1 MARAARKLKDDDTG
15 EIKTK
20 DFGKAVSL
28 YRNDIKR
35 ANSEA
40 ATQNQTA
47 GQGYKDIK
55 KVCHIQ
61 PDAARKAFKLMDA
74 TEEAKR
80 DDWFRGFVGLVNEM
94 AGHTVLTFNDTDMVA
109 QMQGEDGYKRPP
121 VHLVEVPLSDGSET
135 DLADAAGGDF
145 TEASDEELAQ
155 QEGRGDSSED

>member
-1 MARAARKLKDDDTG
+1 MARAARKPKDDDGAT
-15 EIKTK
+15 EVKAK
-20 DFGKAVSL
+20 DFTKAVSL
-28 YRNDIKR
+28 YRNDIKT

-74 TEEAKR
+74 TEDAKR

-94 AGHTVLTFNDTDMVA
+94 AGHTVLTFHDTDLVDA
-109 QMQGEDGYKRPP
+109 MQDTDGYARPKP
-121 VHLVEVPLSDGSET
+121 HLGLVTLSDGTEE
-135 DLADAAGGDF
+135 DLADAADDIANE
-145 TEASDEELAQ
+145 T
-155 QEGRGDSSED
+155 SSEDGQDD